1 MRILIGKRIEEVDSV
16 EFENLIKGYKSLII
30 DIGTGEGEFVYKKAK
45 QDKDAM
51 FIGIDTSVDSMQQY
65 SLKSAKKPEKGG
77 LKNVVYMV
85 ANADNLPDDL
95 LCKADKI
102 FINLP
107 WGSLRDGIIKGE
119 HSFLNSIRK
128 IAKENASLEI
138 YISYCNLYEKQ
149 EIESRSL
156 PTLTDSYLCNEL
168 KAIYKR
174 YGINITQVSVLN
186 NEDLKKIETKWAKKL
201 GYGKKRDVFYMSCKI
216 QK

>member
-1 MRILIGKRIEEVDSV
+1 MRILIGKRIKEVDSV
-16 EFENLIKGYKSLII
+16 EFESFINGYKSLVI

-45 QDKDAM
+45 QDKEVM
-51 FIGIDTSVDSMQQY
+51 FIGIDTSTDSMQQY
-65 SLKSAKKPEKGG
+65 SVKSSKKPEKGG
-77 LKNVVYMV
+77 LKNVMYMV
-85 ANADNLPDDL
+85 ANADDLPDAL

-119 HSFLNSIRK
+119 HSFLNSIEK
-128 IAKENASLEI
+128 IAKKNASLEI
-138 YISYCNLYEKQ
+138 YVSYCNLYEKK
-149 EIESRSL
+149 EIESRNL
-156 PTLTDSYLCNEL
+156 PTLTASYLCNEL

-174 YGINITQVSVLN
+174 YGISITQVSVLD

-201 GYGKKRDVFYMSCKI
+201 GYGKKRDVFYMNCKI